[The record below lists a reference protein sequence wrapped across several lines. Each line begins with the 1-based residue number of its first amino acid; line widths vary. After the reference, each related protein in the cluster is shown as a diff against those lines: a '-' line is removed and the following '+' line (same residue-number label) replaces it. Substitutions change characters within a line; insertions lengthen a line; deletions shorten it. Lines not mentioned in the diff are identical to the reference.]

1 MAEIKWIKLAADI
14 FDNRK
19 IRQIEALP
27 DGDAIIV
34 IWLKLLCLAGTIND
48 GGLIYFTREIPY
60 TEEMIAT
67 QFKRPLQTVKL
78 ALQVFERFGMITT
91 TADLYQISNWEKYQN
106 IEGLDHVRELTR
118 ERVRRHRELK
128 RIEAKNA
135 CNVTC
140 DVTVTQGNALDI
152 EIESE
157 SEIKKSVS
165 KDTPKESATPT
176 ANAPRPPKP
185 ERHQHGEY
193 KNVLLTAE
201 ELRKLSEEYPNDYQE
216 RIEEL
221 SRYMKSTGKVYKDH
235 LATIRNWARRDGTQ
249 KANTKQAKTINE
261 GRAETSYNSGA
272 NAAIYA
278 ALAKKKQEG
287 TT

>member
-91 TADLYQISNWEKYQN
+91 TADLYQISNWEKYQS
-106 IEGLDHVRELTR
+106 IEGL
-118 ERVRRHRELK
+118 ERVREQTRLRNIAYRQRKKEKLLGH
-128 RIEAKNA
+128 
-135 CNVTC
+135 
-140 DVTVTQGNALDI
+140 DVTRDVTMTQSDALDI

-221 SRYMKSTGKVYKDH
+221 SRYMKSTGRVYKDH
-235 LATIRNWARRDGTQ
+235 LATIRNWARRDGAQ
-249 KANTKQAKTINE
+249 KANTKQPKQINE